1 MPNTVKEILKVLEK
15 MAEVFAEKNI
25 LKYMSLYSF
34 NSNIVIIGAMP
45 GEKWTDIEE
54 YRKSVTKNWEH
65 APGMKVKY
73 TDTIVNY
80 SGNTAWVATDIVFV
94 SQLEDKL
101 MNIHGR
107 FTAVLKKEDE
117 KWKFT
122 QTHFSM
128 PKYPQKQE

>member
-1 MPNTVKEILKVLEK
+1 MTNAVKDILKTLEA

-25 LKYMSLYSF
+25 LKYMSLYSQ
-34 NSNIVIIGAMP
+34 NSNIVIYGAMT
-45 GEKWTDIEE
+45 GEKWIDIEE
-54 YRKSVTKNWEH
+54 YRKSVVKNWEH
-65 APGMKVKY
+65 APSMKVKY

-80 SGNTAWVATDIVFV
+80 SGSTAWVATDIVFL
-94 SQLEDKL
+94 SQLADKL

-107 FTAVLKKEDE
+107 FTAVLIKEDE

-128 PKYPQKQE
+128 ARQPQ